1 MSTRQ
6 QRHGVEHRSTAKFS
20 DLITEQYPMATR
32 GAATK
37 LQRPSS
43 GGLRRTDSTVFYAG
57 SEKSRRLSVPSLLRV
72 DDLTVR
78 YRSSDRGQLVA
89 LEGVTCDVG
98 VGEAVGLLGESG
110 CGKTTL
116 GLALLGL
123 LPTAGNIIRGSAI
136 FGGRNLL
143 TLRERELR
151 KVRGAGI
158 SMVHQEP
165 GTALNPVLRVGE
177 QVGEVLRAHRC
188 LSRE

>member
-1 MSTRQ
+1 MIPR
-6 QRHGVEHRSTAKFS
+6 
-20 DLITEQYPMATR
+20 
-32 GAATK
+32 
-37 LQRPSS
+37 RPS
-43 GGLRRTDSTVFYAG
+43 VQ
-57 SEKSRRLSVPSLLRV
+57 PLLRV
-72 DDLTVR
+72 EDLTVGYHSQNR
-78 YRSSDRGQLVA
+78 EPLVA
-89 LEGVTCDVG
+89 LEGLTFDVAACES
-98 VGEAVGLLGESG
+98 VGFLGESG

-123 LPTAGNIIRGSAI
+123 LPPAGNIIRGSAI

-177 QVGEVLRAHRC
+177 QVAEVLRAHRPF
-188 LSRE
+188 SREGAR